1 MSKSLL
7 GRPQR
12 SYWTNFGQ
20 ALIPWEG
27 VNMARTVED
36 APITTSASRRKL
48 NARAK
53 PRYRTIEPDLHL
65 GFRKGE
71 TGGRWVVHYYTGQ
84 GKYRVE
90 TFAKAVTDDA
100 DGLPAAGLAL
110 IWCANPIEQFP
121 LTWNRARS
129 AFLLDKFWTGR

>member
-1 MSKSLL
+1 
-7 GRPQR
+7 
-12 SYWTNFGQ
+12 
-20 ALIPWEG
+20 
-27 VNMARTVED
+27 MARTAED

-53 PRYRTIEPDLHL
+53 PHYRTIEPDLHL

-110 IWCANPIEQFP
+110 MAARQPD
-121 LTWNRARS
+121 RAISTHVESRRR
-129 AFLLDKFWTGR
+129 TGPAVVYTPMISQGR